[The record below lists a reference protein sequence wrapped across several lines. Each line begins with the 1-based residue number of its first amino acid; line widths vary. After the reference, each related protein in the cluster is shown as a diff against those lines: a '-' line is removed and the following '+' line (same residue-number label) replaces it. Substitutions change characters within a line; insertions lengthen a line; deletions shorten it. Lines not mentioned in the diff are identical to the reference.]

1 MKIAGTMQQQV
12 NIITLLIQLVIF
24 AIWMFFILMDAVL
37 ASTSLEEATYW
48 LPWVLMGW
56 LIGWQMIDW
65 VQEDKPWGVILLV
78 VPYFALA
85 DFVQG

>member
-1 MKIAGTMQQQV
+1 MKIAGTMQQRL

-37 ASTSLEEATYW
+37 ASTSLEEAAYW

-65 VQEDKPWGVILLV
+65 VQEDKPWGVILLA